1 MTKTDV
7 TRRRFLTALGLGGA
21 AAAAAVAGRKGGESA
36 QQAPASGQRSAGYR
50 LTEHVRRYYETAKV

>member
-7 TRRRFLTALGLGGA
+7 KRRQFLAALGLGGA
-21 AAAAAVAGRKGGESA
+21 AAAAAVAGRKGAESP
-36 QQAPASGQRSAGYR
+36 QQAPAGAPRSAGYR